1 MAPLATVSIRRLAPE
16 TASRIAAGEVIERPL
31 SALKEILENALDA
44 GARRIEVRIERS
56 LDHAFQVADDGCGI
70 APDEMELALERHAT
84 SKISALEDLDRL
96 STLGFRGEALPSI
109 AAVSRMRVSSRRP
122 PGPDT
127 PANEEAAFLELEG
140 GAVRQRGVAARAP
153 GTTVEVSDLFF
164 NTPARRKF
172 LHTPAS
178 EMRAALRLLE
188 ALGLAFPRVSF
199 RLLVDG
205 KERFDWPHVAGNG
218 LEAARQRAASVWGA
232 RHAEQRIAVSA
243 RRESVALEG
252 LLGLP
257 EHARATREG
266 QVVFVNGRWIQSPL
280 IGHALRQGYG
290 DLLPHGRFPAAAL
303 WITVPPERLDV
314 NVHPTKREV
323 RMADDDSVFA
333 LVAGASAQHLAH
345 LHPPFTVV
353 YGTSPEPRWAG
364 RVEEAPRDQLP
375 LGLESPRP
383 APTGPQQPPVQAS
396 APEPEL
402 WQLHRMYIL
411 APVRGGLVIVD
422 QHAAH
427 ERILYEEATARLEGE
442 QGQSQQLLFPALV
455 DLARDRFE
463 LLLELGPWLK
473 QLGWDVALLGPPTVV
488 IQGIPAGL
496 AHERPAELLGDILDG
511 IADERADATTSVV
524 ERFARSFACHAAVKA
539 GTPLAPE
546 EMRSLVDRLFA
557 TSKPHGDPHG
567 RPTYV
572 RLDLEDI
579 HRRFGRS

>member
-1 MAPLATVSIRRLAPE
+1 
-16 TASRIAAGEVIERPL
+16 
-31 SALKEILENALDA
+31 
-44 GARRIEVRIERS
+44 
-56 LDHAFQVADDGCGI
+56 
-70 APDEMELALERHAT
+70 
-84 SKISALEDLDRL
+84 
-96 STLGFRGEALPSI
+96 
-109 AAVSRMRVSSRRP
+109 
-122 PGPDT
+122 
-127 PANEEAAFLELEG
+127 
-140 GAVRQRGVAARAP
+140 
-153 GTTVEVSDLFF
+153 
-164 NTPARRKF
+164 
-172 LHTPAS
+172 
-178 EMRAALRLLE
+178 
-188 ALGLAFPRVSF
+188 
-199 RLLVDG
+199 
-205 KERFDWPHVAGNG
+205 
-218 LEAARQRAASVWGA
+218 
-232 RHAEQRIAVSA
+232 
-243 RRESVALEG
+243 
-252 LLGLP
+252 
-257 EHARATREG
+257 
-266 QVVFVNGRWIQSPL
+266 
-280 IGHALRQGYG
+280 
-290 DLLPHGRFPAAAL
+290 
-303 WITVPPERLDV
+303 
-314 NVHPTKREV
+314 
-323 RMADDDSVFA
+323 
-333 LVAGASAQHLAH
+333 VAGASAQHLAH

-375 LGLESPRP
+375 LGLEPGRP
-383 APTGPQQPPVQAS
+383 APAAAAAPAPAAT

-402 WQLHRMYIL
+402 WQLHRTYIL

-427 ERILYEEATARLEGE
+427 ERILYEEASARLEGE

-496 AHERPAELLGDILDG
+496 AHERPAELLADILDG
-511 IADERADATTSVV
+511 LADERSDATMSLV

-539 GTPLAPE
+539 GTALAPE